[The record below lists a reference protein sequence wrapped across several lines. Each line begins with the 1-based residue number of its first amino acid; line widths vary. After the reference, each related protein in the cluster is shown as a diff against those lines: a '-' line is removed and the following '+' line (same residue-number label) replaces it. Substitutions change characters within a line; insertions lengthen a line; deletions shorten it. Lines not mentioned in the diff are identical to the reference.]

1 MFGSTRS
8 FPSGRGTPH
17 APRLFASRPALIVL
31 VLSIAASGC
40 GGTID
45 VKEAFAV
52 TDMSGGWFDAGIV
65 DGKNRLVPSLTFRIQ
80 KKTAGDVS
88 SPSLNILFK
97 RLVGGQEEEFED
109 VFMQRVEFTQGNSTD
124 LLTVRPKAGYAGEGQ
139 QSRADML
146 NNSHFV
152 DVRAIIFAKQSSSNW
167 IELARYDIPRQLL
180 TK

>member
-1 MFGSTRS
+1 MFGSSRS
-8 FPSGRGTPH
+8 FRSGRGTTP
-17 APRLFASRPALIVL
+17 APRLFSSPPILIL
-31 VLSIAASGC
+31 LLSLAVAGC
-40 GGTID
+40 GGTVN
-45 VKEAFAV
+45 VKEAFIV
-52 TDMSGGWFDAGIV
+52 SDLSGGWFDAGITE
-65 DGKNRLVPSLTFRIQ
+65 GKNRLVPSVTFRIQ
-80 KKTAGDVS
+80 KKTNEDVS

-97 RLVGGQEEEFED
+97 RLVGGKEEEFED

-146 NNSHFV
+146 NNSHFE

-167 IELARYDIPRQLL
+167 IELARFDLPRQLL

>member
-8 FPSGRGTPH
+8 SRSSRGTTPR
-17 APRLFASRPALIVL
+17 PRLFPSRPALIVL
-31 VLSIAASGC
+31 LSLAASAC
-40 GGTID
+40 GGTVN
-45 VKEAFAV
+45 VKETFIV
-52 TDMSGGWFDAGIV
+52 TDVSGGWFDAGIV
-65 DGKNRLVPSLTFRIQ
+65 DGKNRLVPSVTLRIQ
-80 KKTAGDVS
+80 KKTTDDVS

-109 VFMQRVEFTQGNSTD
+109 VFMQRVEFTQGNTTD

-146 NNSHFV
+146 NNSHFN

-167 IELARYDIPRQLL
+167 IELARYDLPRQLL

>member
-1 MFGSTRS
+1 
-8 FPSGRGTPH
+8 
-17 APRLFASRPALIVL
+17 V
-31 VLSIAASGC
+31 
-40 GGTID
+40 
-45 VKEAFAV
+45 
-52 TDMSGGWFDAGIV
+52 
-65 DGKNRLVPSLTFRIQ
+65 TFRIQ
-80 KKTAGDVS
+80 KKTNEDVS

-97 RLVGGQEEEFED
+97 RLVGGKEEEFED

-146 NNSHFV
+146 NNSHFE

-167 IELARYDIPRQLL
+167 IELARFDLPRQLL

>member
-1 MFGSTRS
+1 MFGSIRS
-8 FPSGRGTPH
+8 FRSGRGNPH
-17 APRLFASRPALIVL
+17 APRLFSSRSALIV
-31 VLSIAASGC
+31 VLSLVALSC
-40 GGTID
+40 GGTVD
-45 VKEAFAV
+45 VKETFAV
-52 TDMSGGWFDAGIV
+52 SDVSGGWFDAGIL
-65 DGKNRLVPSLTFRIQ
+65 DGKNRLVPSLTFRLQ
-80 KKTAGDVS
+80 KKTAADVS

-97 RLVGGQEEEFED
+97 RLVGGEELEFED
-109 VFMQRVEFTQGNSTD
+109 VFMQRVEFTQGTSTD

-152 DVRAIIFAKQSSSNW
+152 DVRAIIFAKSSSNW